1 MTIDRLHDLAAPF
14 SVHSSD
20 VDEHQAA
27 IDLLVL
33 TAFCDHRITQDELD
47 ALEQF
52 DVDHT
57 TWDEGGFSVQ
67 QYLPSAMAKV
77 RSALDK
83 PDGADRLLKESAA
96 AIKTATLKEE
106 TVSAC
111 AALAASGG
119 VDEAETDFVGRV
131 RASLGAPPAL

>member
-1 MTIDRLHDLAAPF
+1 VTIDRLHDLAAPF

-33 TAFCDHRITQDELD
+33 TAYCDHRITQDELD

-52 DVDHT
+52 DIDHT

-83 PDGADRLLKESAA
+83 PDGAERLLTESAA
-96 AIKTATLKEE
+96 VIKSTALKEE
-106 TVSAC
+106 TASAC
-111 AALAASGG
+111 AALAESGG
-119 VDEAETDFVGRV
+119 LDEAETDFVGRV
-131 RASLGAPPAL
+131 RHALATGGS

>member
-1 MTIDRLHDLAAPF
+1 MTIDRLQDLAAPF

-27 IDLLVL
+27 VDLLVL
-33 TAFCDHRITQDELD
+33 TAYCDHLITQDELD
-47 ALEQF
+47 ALDQF

-83 PDGADRLLKESAA
+83 PDGAERLLSESAA
-96 AIKTATLKEE
+96 AIKTAALKEE
-106 TVSAC
+106 TASAC
-111 AALAASGG
+111 AALAESGG
-119 VDEAETDFVGRV
+119 LDQAETDFVGRV
-131 RASLGAPPAL
+131 RRALATARS